1 MFTEEW
7 VGFDIDSTLAEYVGI
22 FDLLKIGAPIPD
34 MKARL
39 LRMYAE
45 GKYEIKIFSARAG
58 WPGQKEVILEWLQK
72 NGMPE
77 LAITNK
83 KDFRMAFC
91 FDDRSRQV
99 IPNTGKV
106 VGE

>member
-1 MFTEEW
+1 MFTDEW
-7 VGFDIDSTLAEYVGI
+7 VGFDIDCCLAEYHGVFNLIEIGPPI
-22 FDLLKIGAPIPD
+22 QLMKDRLLKLYD
-34 MKARL
+34 
-39 LRMYAE
+39 E

-58 WPGQKEVILEWLQK
+58 WPGQKEVILEWLHK

-77 LAITNK
+77 LAITNE

-99 IPNTGKV
+99 VPNTGKV